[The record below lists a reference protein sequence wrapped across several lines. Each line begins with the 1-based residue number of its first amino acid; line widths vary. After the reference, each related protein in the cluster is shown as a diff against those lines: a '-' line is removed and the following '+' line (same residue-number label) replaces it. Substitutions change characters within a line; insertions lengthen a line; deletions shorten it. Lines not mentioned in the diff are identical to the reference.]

1 LRRGDT
7 WINPAGPR
15 NNDEIIDLST
25 TYGIYHKPLGS
36 YTKSI
41 NKIFKAMAPGLEAE
55 EMQAHSKEWN
65 HIEARGGE
73 SGSQKRRDH
82 GDTSVS
88 NIGGSDTKGKRTG
101 TGKYQKV
108 ETN

>member
-1 LRRGDT
+1 
-7 WINPAGPR
+7 
-15 NNDEIIDLST
+15 
-25 TYGIYHKPLGS
+25 
-36 YTKSI
+36 
-41 NKIFKAMAPGLEAE
+41 MAPGLEAE